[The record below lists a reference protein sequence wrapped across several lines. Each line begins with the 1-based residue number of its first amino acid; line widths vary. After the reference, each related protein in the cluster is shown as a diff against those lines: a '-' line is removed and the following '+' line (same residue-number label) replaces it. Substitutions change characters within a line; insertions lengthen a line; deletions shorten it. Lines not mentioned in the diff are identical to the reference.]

1 MSGYGIWLASI
12 RFHSIR
18 FDSITLRKDS
28 NALFLLLLLLL
39 FCRTVIVIVI
49 SVINYSGCCWGVAC
63 SVKRSMKVIKFTIY
77 FFCTR
82 CSFRYHFLYRYIYI
96 WYIYSK
102 YIYYYKMQMLNSIEI
117 ELFLSR
123 VANPFETLYKSQRRR
138 RRRRDTTPRWT
149 QGTSPLGTWHLAWIA
164 AAVAV
169 AGGDWRGASLT
180 TGANTKTTRGDR
192 ETTADK
198 RQARSERERQNRRQR
213 LAKHD

>member
-1 MSGYGIWLASI
+1 
-12 RFHSIR
+12 
-18 FDSITLRKDS
+18 
-28 NALFLLLLLLL
+28 
-39 FCRTVIVIVI
+39 
-49 SVINYSGCCWGVAC
+49 
-63 SVKRSMKVIKFTIY
+63 MKVIKFTIY
-77 FFCTR
+77 FFYTR

-169 AGGDWRGASLT
+169 AAGSGDWRGASLT
-180 TGANTKTTRGDR
+180 TRANTKTTRGDR

-198 RQARSERERQNRRQR
+198 RQATSERERQNRRQR